1 MNIIEFESKDQLG
14 KEAAAVISRTIA
26 AKPDAVL
33 GLATGGTPIET
44 YKELIQLHQANQL
57 SFKQTKTI
65 NLDEYAGLNPE
76 HENSYMTYMK
86 RHLFDHIDLPQDQ
99 YFLPNGNAAHLEKE
113 CLRYDQLIEAVGG
126 IDLQL
131 LGIGQNG
138 HIGFNE
144 PGTPFNSKT
153 HVVQLDENTRQANA
167 RYFSSIDEVPT
178 HAITMGIASILS
190 SKKILLLA
198 SGKSKA
204 KVIQYLEQAEIHP
217 DFPASALKLHEDVTV
232 LIDREAGSLR

>member
-14 KEAAAVISRTIA
+14 KEAAAIIARTIA

-44 YKELIQLHQANQL
+44 YKELIQLHQAHQL

-86 RHLFDHIDLPQDQ
+86 RHLFDHIDLPLDQ

-113 CLRYDQLIEAVGG
+113 CLRYDQLIEDVGG

-217 DFPASALKLHEDVTV
+217 DFPASALKLHEDVTI

>member
-65 NLDEYAGLNPE
+65 NLDEYAGLDPE

-86 RHLFDHIDLPQDQ
+86 RHLFDHIDLPDDQ

-113 CLRYDQLIEAVGG
+113 CLRYDQLIEDVGG

>member
-1 MNIIEFESKDQLG
+1 MNIIEFESKEQLG
-14 KEAAAVISRTIA
+14 KEAAAIIAHAIA

-33 GLATGGTPIET
+33 GLATGGTPIDT
-44 YKELIQLHQANQL
+44 YKELIKLHQAHQL

-65 NLDEYAGLNPE
+65 NLDEYAGPDPE

-86 RHLFDHIDLPQDQ
+86 RHLFDYIDLPQSQ

-113 CLRYDQLIEAVGG
+113 CLRYDQLIEDVGG

>member
-14 KEAAAVISRTIA
+14 KEAAAIIARTIA

-44 YKELIQLHQANQL
+44 YKELIQLHQAHQL

-86 RHLFDHIDLPQDQ
+86 LHLFDHIDLPHDQ

-113 CLRYDQLIEAVGG
+113 CLRYDQLIEDVGG

>member
-14 KEAAAVISRTIA
+14 KEAAAIIARTMT

-65 NLDEYAGLNPE
+65 NLDEYAGLDPE

-86 RHLFDHIDLPQDQ
+86 RHLFDHIDIPDDQ

>member
-1 MNIIEFESKDQLG
+1 MVF
-14 KEAAAVISRTIA
+14 
-26 AKPDAVL
+26 
-33 GLATGGTPIET
+33 
-44 YKELIQLHQANQL
+44 
-57 SFKQTKTI
+57 
-65 NLDEYAGLNPE
+65 
-76 HENSYMTYMK
+76 
-86 RHLFDHIDLPQDQ
+86 
-99 YFLPNGNAAHLEKE
+99 AAHLEEE
-113 CLRYDQLIEAVGG
+113 CLRYDQLIEDLGD

-144 PGTPFNSKT
+144 PGTPFDSKT
-153 HVVQLDENTRQANA
+153 HVVQLDEHTRQANA

-204 KVIQYLEQAEIHP
+204 DVIQYLERTEIHP
-217 DFPASALKLHEDVTV
+217 DFPASALKLHEDVTIF
-232 LIDREAGSLR
+232 IDREAGSLR

>member
-14 KEAAAVISRTIA
+14 KEAAAIIASTIT
-26 AKPDAVL
+26 AKPNAVL
-33 GLATGGTPIET
+33 GLATGGTPIDT
-44 YKELIQLHQANQL
+44 YKELIQLHQAHQL

-65 NLDEYAGLNPE
+65 NLDEYAGLDPE

-86 RHLFDHIDLPQDQ
+86 RHLFDHIDLPKDQ
-99 YFLPNGNAAHLEKE
+99 YFLPNGTAAHLEKE
-113 CLRYDQLIEAVGG
+113 CLRYDQLIEDVGG

-178 HAITMGIASILS
+178 HAITMGIANILS

>member
-1 MNIIEFESKDQLG
+1 MNIIEFESKEQLG
-14 KEAAAVISRTIA
+14 KEAAAIIAHAIA
-26 AKPDAVL
+26 AKPDTVL
-33 GLATGGTPIET
+33 GLATGGTPIDT
-44 YKELIQLHQANQL
+44 YKELIQLHQAHQL

-65 NLDEYAGLNPE
+65 NLDEYAGLDPE

-86 RHLFDHIDLPQDQ
+86 RHLFDHIDLPQSQ

-113 CLRYDQLIEAVGG
+113 CLRYDQLIEDVGG

-153 HVVQLDENTRQANA
+153 HVVQLDENTRQAYA

>member
-14 KEAAAVISRTIA
+14 KEAAAIIARTIA
-26 AKPDAVL
+26 VKPDAVL

-44 YKELIQLHQANQL
+44 YKELIQLHQAHQL

>member
-14 KEAAAVISRTIA
+14 KEAAAIIARTIA

-44 YKELIQLHQANQL
+44 YKELIQLHQARQL

-232 LIDREAGSLR
+232 LIDRDAGSLR

>member
-14 KEAAAVISRTIA
+14 KEAAAIIARTIA

-44 YKELIQLHQANQL
+44 YKELIQLHQARQL

>member
-14 KEAAAVISRTIA
+14 KEAAAIIARTIA

-44 YKELIQLHQANQL
+44 YKELIQLHQAHQL

-65 NLDEYAGLNPE
+65 NLDEYAGLDPE

-113 CLRYDQLIEAVGG
+113 CLRYDQLIEDVGG

-204 KVIQYLEQAEIHP
+204 KVIQYLEQAEIHT

>member
-14 KEAAAVISRTIA
+14 KEAATIIARTIA

-44 YKELIQLHQANQL
+44 YKELIQLHQAHQL

-99 YFLPNGNAAHLEKE
+99 YFLPDGNAAHLEKE
-113 CLRYDQLIEAVGG
+113 CLRYDQLIEDVGG

>member
-1 MNIIEFESKDQLG
+1 MNIIEFESKEQLG
-14 KEAAAVISRTIA
+14 KEAAAIIARTIA

-44 YKELIQLHQANQL
+44 YKELIQLHQARQL

-232 LIDREAGSLR
+232 LIDRDAGSLR

>member
-14 KEAAAVISRTIA
+14 KEAAAIIARTIA

-44 YKELIQLHQANQL
+44 YKELIQLHQAHQL

-86 RHLFDHIDLPQDQ
+86 HHLFDHIDLPQDQ

>member
-14 KEAAAVISRTIA
+14 KEAAAIIARTIA

-44 YKELIQLHQANQL
+44 YKELIQLHQAHQL

-86 RHLFDHIDLPQDQ
+86 HHLFDHIDLPQDQ

-113 CLRYDQLIEAVGG
+113 CLRYDQLIEDVGG

-217 DFPASALKLHEDVTV
+217 DFPASALKLHEDVTI

>member
-14 KEAAAVISRTIA
+14 KEAAAIIARTIA

-33 GLATGGTPIET
+33 GLATGGTPIDT
-44 YKELIQLHQANQL
+44 YKELIQLHQAHQL
-57 SFKQTKTI
+57 SFKHTKTI

-113 CLRYDQLIEAVGG
+113 CLRYDQLIEDVGG

>member
-14 KEAAAVISRTIA
+14 KEAAAIIARTIA

-99 YFLPNGNAAHLEKE
+99 YFLPNGKTAHLEKE
-113 CLRYDQLIEAVGG
+113 CLRYDQLIEDVGG

-204 KVIQYLEQAEIHP
+204 KVIQYLERAEIHP

-232 LIDREAGSLR
+232 MIDREAGSLR

>member
-14 KEAAAVISRTIA
+14 KEAAAIIARTIA

-44 YKELIQLHQANQL
+44 YKELIQLHQAHQL

-65 NLDEYAGLNPE
+65 NLDEYAGLDPE

-232 LIDREAGSLR
+232 LIDRDAGSLR

>member
-1 MNIIEFESKDQLG
+1 MNILEFESKEQLG
-14 KEAAAVISRTIA
+14 KEAAAIIAHAIA

-33 GLATGGTPIET
+33 GLATGGTPIDT
-44 YKELIQLHQANQL
+44 YKELIKLHQAHQL

-65 NLDEYAGLNPE
+65 NLDEYAGLDPE

-86 RHLFDHIDLPQDQ
+86 RHLFDYIDLPQSQ

-113 CLRYDQLIEAVGG
+113 CLRYDQLIEDVGG

>member
-1 MNIIEFESKDQLG
+1 MNISEFESKDQLG
-14 KEAAAVISRTIA
+14 KEAAAIIARTIA

-44 YKELIQLHQANQL
+44 YKELIQLHQAHQL

-65 NLDEYAGLNPE
+65 NLDEYAGLDPE

-232 LIDREAGSLR
+232 LIDRDAGSLR

>member
-44 YKELIQLHQANQL
+44 YKELIQLHQARQL

-65 NLDEYAGLNPE
+65 NLDEYAGLDPE

-86 RHLFDHIDLPQDQ
+86 RHLFDHIDIPDDQ

-113 CLRYDQLIEAVGG
+113 CLRYDQLIKDVGG

-217 DFPASALKLHEDVTV
+217 DLPASALKLHEDVTV

>member
-14 KEAAAVISRTIA
+14 KEAAAIIARTIA

-44 YKELIQLHQANQL
+44 YKELIQLHQARQL

-190 SKKILLLA
+190 SKRFSFLL
-198 SGKSKA
+198 
-204 KVIQYLEQAEIHP
+204 
-217 DFPASALKLHEDVTV
+217 
-232 LIDREAGSLR
+232 RENQKRK

>member
-14 KEAAAVISRTIA
+14 KEAAAIIARTIA

-44 YKELIQLHQANQL
+44 YKELIQLHQAHQL

-86 RHLFDHIDLPQDQ
+86 RHLFDHIDLPLDQ

-113 CLRYDQLIEAVGG
+113 CLRYDQLIEDVGG

>member
-44 YKELIQLHQANQL
+44 YKELIQLHQACQL

-65 NLDEYAGLNPE
+65 NLDEYAGLDPE

-86 RHLFDHIDLPQDQ
+86 RHLFDHIDIPDDQ

-113 CLRYDQLIEAVGG
+113 CLRYDQLIEDVGG

-217 DFPASALKLHEDVTV
+217 DFPASALKLHKDVTV

>member
-14 KEAAAVISRTIA
+14 KEAAAIIARTIA
-26 AKPDAVL
+26 VKPDAVL

-44 YKELIQLHQANQL
+44 YKELIQLHQARQL

>member
-14 KEAAAVISRTIA
+14 KEAAAIIARTIA

-44 YKELIQLHQANQL
+44 YKELIQLHQAHQL

-65 NLDEYAGLNPE
+65 NLDEYAGLDLE